1 MTSAEGLYPP
11 QNVQMWYD
19 LETAYGTGVGAAA
32 AVGKITSYSS
42 SWSDAVQRLH
52 GLGEGR
58 NETSVMKGTVDV
70 TASMEWN
77 LLANFSAGRSVSIDF
92 LKMAVGGVS
101 GSAGS
106 TADPYLI
113 VESDDYGYTA
123 ATDIPTFQLTAAL
136 EGVGVVAGTPADDTT
151 LFIGCIMPS
160 ATVSCAQGGLLTA
173 RADITAQNI
182 FCDAV
187 DVEAHTAETGN
198 PMAFQQGSFSYDA
211 TPTEVVHVT
220 NFSIT
225 TNNNPIIYR
234 ELGSR
239 FIQTPL
245 TGQRKWDWGVTT
257 IASSTQM
264 AAMRNDFLEDAA
276 TPHTFDTGVTNGFV
290 TADMEILGQFAEGAT
305 SDDLNVKFLLD
316 DAYIMNMSTSASVG
330 GGLVETTFTG
340 GAKSAKT
347 NFIEYYKAT

>member
-42 SWSDAVQRLH
+42 SWSDAVQRLQ

-58 NETSVMKGTVDV
+58 NETSVMKGIVDV
-70 TASMEWN
+70 TASMEWQ
-77 LLANFSAGRSVSIDF
+77 LLANFSSGRSSSVDF
-92 LKMAVGGVS
+92 LKFAIGGV
-101 GSAGS
+101 AGS
-106 TADPYLI
+106 GTTADPYDI
-113 VESDDYGYTA
+113 VEAEDYGYTA
-123 ATDIPTFQLTAAL
+123 ATDMPTFQLTAAM
-136 EGVGVVAGTPADDTT
+136 EGVGVTAGTPIDDTT
-151 LFIGCIMPS
+151 LFTGCIMPT
-160 ATVSCAQGGLLTA
+160 ATISCAQGGLLTA
-173 RADITAQNI
+173 KAEITAQNI
-182 FCDAV
+182 SCDAV
-187 DVEAHTAETGN
+187 DVSAYTPETGN
-198 PMAFQQGSFSYDA
+198 PMAFQQGKFKFNV

-225 TNNNPIIYR
+225 TANNPIIYR

-245 TGQRKWDWGVTT
+245 TGQRKWDWSVTT

-264 AAMRNDFLEDAA
+264 AAMRNDFLEDAT
-276 TPHTFDTGVTNGFV
+276 TPHTFDNGVTNGFV
-290 TADMEILGQFAEGAT
+290 TADMEIDAAFSEGAT
-305 SDDLNVKFLLD
+305 SDDLNMDFLLD

-347 NFIEYYKAT
+347 NFVEYYKAT